1 VSIQAG
7 EDVILEA
14 IRWFTTRC
22 DGKDG
27 VHEIMANA
35 IEIPDVEGSEIG
47 PGGGEIVFENDRV
60 RIWDIRLDAGERS
73 KLHTHA
79 LDFMLI
85 QLEGDK
91 IAVEPHPETKSE
103 FKEFFEADVIPGA
116 TLFVERGGVEWA
128 VNTGKKPWRELC
140 IELKDRD

>member
-1 VSIQAG
+1 MS
-7 EDVILEA
+7 
-14 IRWFTTRC
+14 RKT
-22 DGKDG
+22 K
-27 VHEIMANA
+27 A

-47 PGGGEIVFENDRV
+47 PGGGEIIFEN
-60 RIWDIRLDAGERS
+60 RLGAGERS

-91 IAVEPHPETKSE
+91 IAVEPHPETNSKY
-103 FKEFFEADVIPGA
+103 KDFFEAEVVPGA
-116 TLFVERGGVEWA
+116 TLYMERGGVEWA

-140 IELKDRD
+140 IELKDAD